1 MKFRRRPIESLPVSS
16 ASMSDIVFSLLL
28 FFMVSTVIKKY
39 SGLPVQVPAAF
50 NIEKLSTKT
59 HTSYLWIDKQQR
71 IVFDDYPINSME
83 ELYSVARAKI
93 EADHKMLIFLR
104 VDESLTM
111 GALADVQEQLRRA
124 GALRIYYGTNSRSN
138 AIY

>member
-83 ELYSVARAKI
+83 ELYSVARA
-93 EADHKMLIFLR
+93 
-104 VDESLTM
+104 
-111 GALADVQEQLRRA
+111 
-124 GALRIYYGTNSRSN
+124 
-138 AIY
+138 

>member
-59 HTSYLWIDKQQR
+59 HTSY
-71 IVFDDYPINSME
+71 
-83 ELYSVARAKI
+83 
-93 EADHKMLIFLR
+93 
-104 VDESLTM
+104 
-111 GALADVQEQLRRA
+111 
-124 GALRIYYGTNSRSN
+124 
-138 AIY
+138 

>member
-1 MKFRRRPIESLPVSS
+1 M
-16 ASMSDIVFSLLL
+16 
-28 FFMVSTVIKKY
+28 
-39 SGLPVQVPAAF
+39 QVPAAF

-124 GALRIYYGTNSRSN
+124 GALRIYYGTDSRSN